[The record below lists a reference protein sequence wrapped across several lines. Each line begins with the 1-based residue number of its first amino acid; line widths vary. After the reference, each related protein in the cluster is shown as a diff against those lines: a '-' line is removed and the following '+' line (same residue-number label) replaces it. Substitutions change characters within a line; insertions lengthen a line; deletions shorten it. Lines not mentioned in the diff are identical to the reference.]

1 MWTRPARGF
10 TLIEVMIA
18 LMIFSMAAI
27 VLGGAYL
34 NVISSYKAASVANED
49 DQAVA
54 FARSQLLSQP
64 DLQTAVTG
72 AEFDDASTS
81 ADGAPTRHVKWSAT
95 IDSTDTTDLFSV
107 TFVCEL
113 SDPSLAQPKKVTETF
128 MLLRPTWSDPAT
140 RSNLRQAAASRIA
153 QVQGRPPS
161 Q

>member
-1 MWTRPARGF
+1 MRTRPARGF

-81 ADGAPTRHVKWSAT
+81 ADGAPTP
-95 IDSTDTTDLFSV
+95 
-107 TFVCEL
+107 L
-113 SDPSLAQPKKVTETF
+113 SSRT
-128 MLLRPTWSDPAT
+128 S
-140 RSNLRQAAASRIA
+140 RSSPWNA
-153 QVQGRPPS
+153 PPVES
-161 Q
+161 